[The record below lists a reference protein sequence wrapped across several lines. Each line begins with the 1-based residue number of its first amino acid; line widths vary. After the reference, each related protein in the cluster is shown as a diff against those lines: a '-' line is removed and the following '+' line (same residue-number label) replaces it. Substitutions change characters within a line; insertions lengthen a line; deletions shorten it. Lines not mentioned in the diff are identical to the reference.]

1 MKVNDFSRP
10 VKFSIFWLWSIQ
22 YFIWDRFILFLKV
35 SATNDNWLQKKIQ
48 DVNSNPAVYQIVRFR
63 FRQLK
68 TSYNNDDTMFWSVFE
83 VTWTWIRWLDFD
95 LKKLTFLVSHQL
107 IPEPLWLFVSS
118 KLMLEKRLI
127 NNFGLWKHGLLSI
140 FQKFDYMWHSRTTV
154 LLIVRFQFRQLQTVY
169 FNEIWWSV
177 VFFSIGINEFDESIF
192 L

>member
-1 MKVNDFSRP
+1 M
-10 VKFSIFWLWSIQ
+10 IG
-22 YFIWDRFILFLKV
+22 
-35 SATNDNWLQKKIQ
+35 
-48 DVNSNPAVYQIVRFR
+48 FR

-68 TSYNNDDTMFWSVFE
+68 TSYNNDDKMFWSVWE
-83 VTWTWIRWLDFD
+83 ATWTWIRWLDFD
-95 LKKLTFLVSHQL
+95 LKKLTFPVCHQL
-107 IPEPLWLFVSS
+107 ISEPLRLCVSS
-118 KLMLEKRLI
+118 ILMLDKRLI
-127 NNFGLWKHGLLSI
+127 NNFSLWKHGLLSI